1 MMTLRHLIWKGN
13 RTYVIL
19 LAVFLV
25 SLFFRLWLLD
35 KRWINADEGAHLMDA
50 VLVLDGKIP
59 VVDFNSRGPLYV
71 YLIAGFFKIFAPDY
85 ITGRL
90 FPLLCSMLTGI
101 VIYFLARELFH
112 TKVALLSSVIY
123 WMLPLEVSQSVIV
136 KTEPLS
142 MLLTSLSLY
151 AVVLFWQHSRTQWLT
166 LAGVFAGMGYYVRPS
181 SLIIP
186 VTVFGFIVLIQRGRV
201 REVAK
206 HFSLFLAG
214 YVSVIL
220 LVLAFYS
227 KFMSLGE
234 LLMSGVN
241 PFRLLSWAG
250 EKILSFS
257 GLSLGSRNAVISQTS
272 DVAWVFNFPYL
283 NYFRQ
288 AFNLHLFLLVGLGFS
303 VLTCCYYLYTR
314 SRREINKFIISHFLL
329 YLWFFSLFIAYG
341 FYYFAQGHF
350 FIDYF
355 REFLPPLVIILSA
368 WMFSAAPALAK
379 DGVLERFIVG
389 GLCLSV
395 GLFFVESHYEV
406 IGIGYHASIAV
417 AVFALFS
424 LVWSFE
430 SSARRL
436 VFLISMVS
444 ILVLILFS
452 RQPPLEAYFSGTVP
466 SLAMIGIIYGV
477 SWFLVVKQAGYSVTS
492 FTKFISLSIL
502 FASFAVSLSYSA
514 NLLNLTYDSEWSPK
528 SVKMTVEILKAHTR
542 DGDEVMSGAVIWE
555 LEASRRPF
563 QTISHPTAF
572 IGGMSEKKRESIR
585 TGMRTHPPK
594 VIILDGFTEK
604 TYFSRLPWLTGLLR
618 ARYQLLATVGASNYP
633 ISIYLESQFVGS
645 TDNL

>member
-1 MMTLRHLIWKGN
+1 
-13 RTYVIL
+13 
-19 LAVFLV
+19 VFLV
-25 SLFFRLWLLD
+25 SLFFRLWLVD

-59 VVDFNSRGPLYV
+59 QVDFDARQPLYV
-71 YLIAGFFKIFAPDY
+71 YSSAGFLKIFGTNY
-85 ITGRL
+85 VTGRL
-90 FPLLCSMLTGI
+90 FSLACSMLIGI
-101 VIYFLARELFH
+101 VIFLLARMLFD
-112 TKVALLSSVIY
+112 TKVALLSSAIY

-142 MLLTSLSLY
+142 ILFTCLSLY
-151 AVVLFWQHSRTQWLT
+151 AAVRFSRNEQGVWLII
-166 LAGVFAGMGYYVRPS
+166 AGFLAGMGYYVRES
-181 SLIIP
+181 ALIIP
-186 VTVFGFIVLIQRGRV
+186 LLVSGFIVLVQWGRI
-201 REVAK
+201 REIVN
-206 HFSLFLAG
+206 SYGLFLAG
-214 YVSVIL
+214 YIGMFL
-220 LVLAFYS
+220 LVLAFTGRVGP
-227 KFMSLGE
+227 LGT
-234 LLMSGVN
+234 
-241 PFRLLSWAG
+241 LSWAWG
-250 EKILSFS
+250 KIFTLS
-257 GLSLGSRNAVISQTS
+257 NIWWKS
-272 DVAWVFNFPYL
+272 DVVASQSSDIAWVFNFPYL

-288 AFNLHLFLLVGLGFS
+288 AFNLHLFLVVGLGFS

-314 SRREINKFIISHFLL
+314 SRREIRKYIISNVFLYIWL
-329 YLWFFSLFIAYG
+329 FSLVIAYG

-395 GLFFVESHYEV
+395 GLFFIESHYEV

-477 SWFLVVKQAGYSVTS
+477 SWFLVAKKAGYSLTS

-502 FASFAVSLSYSA
+502 FASFAVSVSYSA
-514 NLLNLTYDSEWSPK
+514 NLLNLAYDSEWSPE
-528 SVKMTVEILKAHTR
+528 SVKMTVDILKAHTR
-542 DGDEVMSGAVIWE
+542 DDDEVMSGAVIWE
-555 LEASRRPF
+555 LQALRRPF
-563 QTISHPTAF
+563 LTISHPTAF
-572 IGGMSEKKRESIR
+572 IGGMSEK
-585 TGMRTHPPK
+585 
-594 VIILDGFTEK
+594 
-604 TYFSRLPWLTGLLR
+604 Y
-618 ARYQLLATVGASNYP
+618 ASN
-633 ISIYLESQFVGS
+633 GG
-645 TDNL
+645 

>member
-1 MMTLRHLIWKGN
+1 MALRHLSWKGN
-13 RTYVIL
+13 RIYVIL

-59 VVDFNSRGPLYV
+59 QVDFGARQILYV
-71 YLIAGFFKIFAPDY
+71 YSIAGFLKLFGTNY
-85 ITGRL
+85 VTGRL
-90 FPLLCSMLTGI
+90 FPLACSMLIGI
-101 VIYFLARELFH
+101 VIFLLARMLFD
-112 TKVALLSSVIY
+112 TKVALLSSAIY

-142 MLLTSLSLY
+142 ILFTCLSLY
-151 AVVLFWQHSRTQWLT
+151 AVVLFWQHSRWQWLT
-166 LAGVFAGMGYYVRPS
+166 LAGVLAAMGYHVRES
-181 SLIIP
+181 SLIIL
-186 VTVFGFIVLIQRGRV
+186 VTVFGFIVFFHKGRV
-201 REVAK
+201 WDVAK
-206 HFSLFLAG
+206 HLSLFLAG

-227 KFMSLGE
+227 KFMSLGD

-241 PFRLLSWAG
+241 PFRPLTWAG
-250 EKILSFS
+250 EKMLSFV

-303 VLTCCYYLYTR
+303 VLTCCYNLYTR
-314 SRREINKFIISHFLL
+314 SRREIRKYIISHCFL
-329 YLWFFSLFIAYG
+329 YIWFLSLVIAYG

-395 GLFFVESHYEV
+395 GLFFIESYYEV

-452 RQPPLEAYFSGTVP
+452 RQAPLEAYFSGTVP

-477 SWFLVVKQAGYSVTS
+477 SWLFMEKEGGVPLARYG
-492 FTKFISLSIL
+492 KFISLSIL
-502 FASFAVSLSYSA
+502 FASFAVSVSYSA
-514 NLLNLTYDSEWSPK
+514 NLLNLAYDSEWSPE
-528 SVKMTVEILKAHTR
+528 SVKMTVDILKAHTR
-542 DGDEVMSGAVIWE
+542 DDDEVMSGAVIWE
-555 LEASRRPF
+555 LQALRRPF
-563 QTISHPTAF
+563 LTISHPTAF
-572 IGGMSEKKRESIR
+572 IGSMSEKKRESIR
-585 TGMRTHPPK
+585 NGIRTNPPK